1 VLTLLLK
8 VTLNDTA
15 HKSSG
20 AASHTNLDAERI
32 DFMEILPDVRT
43 IILEV
48 LAMEHIDL
56 SAFEF
61 PPGQDPTFVEAIAQ
75 EGNRQLRLEYIKTLL
90 MKAVLEV
97 TIKEASANV
106 LKWLASVNF
115 MPLKGDKQTS
125 VKSGFDAVRTLG
137 FSDINRVETHRYTVD
152 EFTDDGTRYTTDH
165 FRQTTVAPSS
175 WADDLELRRKCKR
188 LQTVEMKVALPSY
201 FLERLHGGQTMEQV
215 VQGHSTDRDD
225 LLPIHRLLKL
235 EGLKVLRPTFFT
247 HLWQATMLNVEQERV
262 IIRWLQEEFEKLG
275 QSVKVVPEFGWW
287 EVS

>member
-15 HKSSG
+15 DMSSG

-56 SAFEF
+56 SAFKF

-75 EGNRQLRLEYIKTLL
+75 EGNRQLRLEHIKTLL

-97 TIKEASANV
+97 TTKEASANV

-115 MPLKGDKQTS
+115 MSLKGDKQAS

-137 FSDINRVETHRYTVD
+137 FSDVNRVETHRYTVY

-165 FRQTTVAPSS
+165 TRQTTVAPSS

-201 FLERLHGGQTMEQV
+201 FLERLRGGQTMEQV

-235 EGLKVLRPTFFT
+235 KGLKVLRPTFFT

-262 IIRWLQEEFEKLG
+262 IISWLQEEFKKLG